1 MSIAAFRM
9 AGATTSRTSFAAGR
23 LTECRSIAG
32 QEYRSNVDKVIRFF
46 SRHSAGNEVVITV
59 MKNRPEWD
67 MTALA
72 CANTAN
78 HFNPLDPEMNDD
90 GLRYALEATPPTFVV
105 VSRDQRRR
113 IVWLLDELDQNPT
126 VLIADLYSVR
136 EDANAAPLRNM
147 NNSEI
152 LMSTIPEA

>member
-1 MSIAAFRM
+1 MSIAAFKT
-9 AGATTSRTSFAAGR
+9 ADATSTRTSFAAGR
-23 LTECRSIAG
+23 LTESRSIAG
-32 QEYRSNVDKVIRFF
+32 QEYRSNVNKVIRFF

-59 MKNRPEWD
+59 MKNRPERN

-78 HFNPLDPEMNDD
+78 HFSPLDPEVDDD
-90 GLRYALEATPPTFVV
+90 GLRLALEATPPTFVV

-152 LMSTIPEA
+152 LMSRLG